1 MWPGSRVTAQ
11 VWQNKKVPK
20 WQLDKSEMTLR
31 LCFAESK
38 VKGVGWL
45 GAESMNK
52 RVMGG
57 GRDLTAKE
65 CDVCAL
71 MPVFVWVR
79 VTSTLRTEFGEW
91 VHVNET
97 WEGGQRVQKGWVVL
111 LHGRVFL
118 PLSCS
123 CFTSSRPEVNISL
136 IKSYCVSITMSITA
150 QNALIIVE
158 ISQRISLNQH
168 FTTFK
173 TAVCSCLGWTD
184 CQIVRKYWPSWFSC
198 FSNLTMLGFR

>member
-1 MWPGSRVTAQ
+1 
-11 VWQNKKVPK
+11 
-20 WQLDKSEMTLR
+20 MTLR

-79 VTSTLRTEFGEW
+79 VTSTLWTEFGE
-91 VHVNET
+91 
-97 WEGGQRVQKGWVVL
+97 
-111 LHGRVFL
+111 
-118 PLSCS
+118 
-123 CFTSSRPEVNISL
+123 
-136 IKSYCVSITMSITA
+136 
-150 QNALIIVE
+150 
-158 ISQRISLNQH
+158 
-168 FTTFK
+168 
-173 TAVCSCLGWTD
+173 
-184 CQIVRKYWPSWFSC
+184 
-198 FSNLTMLGFR
+198 